1 MEQHPDIA
9 DQFNIEAFPAFVFI
23 SPDGKM
29 KKWVGE
35 LPTDELANLVKE
47 AFPHIK

>member
-9 DQFNIEAFPAFVFI
+9 DQFNIEAFPAFGFI
-23 SPDGKM
+23 NKDGDM

-35 LPTDELANLVKE
+35 VPAEELSSFVKE
-47 AFPHIK
+47 AFHY